1 MTLVKSLTSF
11 ITTKFSYFLPIK
23 LNETHYYT
31 NYYTVEID
39 ISKFSNTEND
49 KTAWE
54 LQRRMREKSKAKSN
68 KVKKDVFPTKNEQNY
83 WDSFRKGSFCTS
95 RDLKRVLRK

>member
-1 MTLVKSLTSF
+1 MTLVKSLHHSSLLNFHTF
-11 ITTKFSYFLPIK
+11 FFIK

-31 NYYTVEID
+31 NYYIVEIH

-49 KTAWE
+49 KTVWE

-68 KVKKDVFPTKNEQNY
+68 KIKKDVFPYQN
-83 WDSFRKGSFCTS
+83 
-95 RDLKRVLRK
+95 

>member
-1 MTLVKSLTSF
+1 MTLVKSLHHSSLLNFHTF
-11 ITTKFSYFLPIK
+11 FPIK

-68 KVKKDVFPTKNEQNY
+68 KVKKDVFPHQK
-83 WDSFRKGSFCTS
+83 
-95 RDLKRVLRK
+95 